1 MSRKVIVSDLGN
13 VLVNFDMGI
22 ATYKVAAHTKLDEN
36 EIFQVLFNSDLPRRH
51 EEGKL
56 TGMEFYAAVKQ
67 RLSLKIDFELFKEI
81 WNNIFWENI
90 KVCRLIRELGKDYR
104 LVLLSNIGELH
115 FDYIKTHFDILG
127 EFDENVLSFK
137 VGARKPDINMFKA
150 AVDKAETEP
159 HNIIYVDDRA
169 DFIEAAGRCGVN
181 AVRYTDVIKLKN
193 DLSRFGIR
201 SNALM
206 PSYIGI

>member
-22 ATYKVAAHTKLDEN
+22 ATYKVAELAKLDEN
-36 EIFQVLFNSDLPRRH
+36 KIFQVLFDSDLPRRH

-56 TGMEFYAAVKQ
+56 SGAEFYAAVKQ
-67 RLSLKIDFELFKEI
+67 RLSLKIGFETFKDI

-90 KVCRLIRELGKDYR
+90 KVCRLFREIGRDHR

-115 FDYIKTHFDILG
+115 FEYIKTHFDILE
-127 EFDENVLSFK
+127 EFDEKVLSFE
-137 VGARKPDINMFKA
+137 VGARKPGIDIFNA
-150 AVDKAETEP
+150 AIDKAKVEP
-159 HNIIYVDDRA
+159 RNIIYVDDRA
-169 DFIEAAGRCGVN
+169 DFIEAAGRCGIN

-193 DLSRFGIR
+193 DLSRLGIR